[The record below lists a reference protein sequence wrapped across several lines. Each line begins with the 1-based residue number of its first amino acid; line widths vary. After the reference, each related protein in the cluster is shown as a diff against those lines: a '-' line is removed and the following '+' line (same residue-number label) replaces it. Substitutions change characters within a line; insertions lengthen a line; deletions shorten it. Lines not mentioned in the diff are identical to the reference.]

1 MSKSMVEKYEQMLT
15 QDPTSTV
22 FVELARAY
30 LERGDNE
37 KAISVCQQGCLHHP
51 GSVVGRVLWGK
62 GLINVGRAAEA
73 MKQFDLATSIDKENA
88 HAYNLIGEVLL
99 RKGLYRSAL
108 PILRKAAALQPNDG
122 RITQWL
128 EQTRTALSGGPAP
141 VLYDNTTVD
150 TRPLD
155 ERTGLPVDLPP
166 PSAPKPQL
174 SAPRISSMEYGDEP
188 PTAIGPSA
196 PRIPSLNEVPAPAPP
211 APVLSPS
218 SSAPYDEFGDM
229 TSEPTVIMQ
238 AYVPEKERERAIAG
252 GTELSVTTEIP
263 TATSRGLF
271 SAAASGPV
279 LYSHQVGPPVALLGD
294 EPPIGAPLPEL
305 RESGA
310 DHELALTQ
318 SQQDLPVVMG
328 KVEPE
333 HDDAPDPFAAM
344 LPATDTNETFRGLT
358 STFDALEQQA
368 PAAPAIAPLTST
380 PAPLHASPDGPPV
393 LLPVDAPIARAAEP
407 VASTQTPAPTR
418 NLLDD
423 IVSAQSEIPTGESR
437 AMHSAPS
444 LMPGKPAVFGGGL
457 LDDIPDESPAPAEH
471 QRAEFSTQATEAIA
485 KEYEQELRAKLEA
498 NTKKKTFL
506 QKHGVKVA
514 VIAAALV
521 VLLGAGGS
529 FLFTLH
535 SNQGDN
541 LQTWVAKGQAAIN
554 ADTKEQYLAG
564 LQSMQQAVTM
574 DDSSAEAWA
583 WSAYA
588 HAMLFAEHNGGPG
601 ERNAAL
607 SAVSKPEVRNAYPD
621 LAAVVDFLTADQANL
636 TAARQQLLGS
646 SLEKSAVLT
655 QAGKVLL
662 ADKKLD
668 DSFKKLSKAVDL
680 SSKNV
685 RALVLLGDYYLAS
698 SEYENATAVLGGTAE
713 QLSKYHPHRVMGLA
727 EARLELGR
735 ELPEALA
742 DLEGLAG
749 NATVP
754 ASESGRYAL
763 VLGAAQSA
771 NGKHEQA
778 LKTLNDG
785 LAAHP
790 ERAFD
795 SQMALGQAFRN
806 AGQMDQAQ
814 KAFEDALRIDT
825 KREEAKEGLGR
836 VLLARSREKELLE
849 RLKPEADARRVSLV
863 RGIAFT
869 RLGDFKKARAELAK
883 TTINGKYLAEAAVY
897 LAIADASEEQGD
909 KPVQLLEKLASQ
921 TKRHKATV
929 QLALARIYMQ
939 RNVLDKARVQLED
952 ASKDPQD
959 YEANTQLA
967 ELLLNAGVPFDVALE
982 PLTRAVERNGS
993 HAPAR
998 HLLARTYT
1006 AMGRYADAVKQVDA
1020 WTADNPALDLA
1031 WKDAAFVYFHVGRTK
1046 DAETAIAKGVRPES
1060 DDIDGWRLK
1069 AQILFARADAKNA
1082 FAALE
1087 RANKL
1092 NAKDADTFCEI
1103 GHAYVRQGNNE
1114 VALKA
1119 YEAARR
1125 EAPKSFCGL
1134 AGPFHA
1140 RPQARGGKPT
1150 PHEELA
1156 GLVKSATST
1165 WDRGFA
1171 QAALARVMIEE
1182 KDLKGAMEMATEAT
1196 QTAPASAQAW
1206 FALGEVSKRM
1216 KNDAKALEAYQKASE
1231 LDGSWSSARLA
1242 FADALLRAGGENVA
1256 RSLPEYEAVLTLSEN
1271 DADVARAKKT
1281 VLALKKQLK

>member
-1 MSKSMVEKYEQMLT
+1 MVEKYEQMLA

-30 LERGDNE
+30 LERGENE
-37 KAISVCQQGCLHHP
+37 KAISLCQQGCLHHP

-73 MKQFDLATSIDKENA
+73 MKQFDLATNIDKENA

-150 TRPLD
+150 TRPVD
-155 ERTGLPVDLPP
+155 ERTGLPVDGPP
-166 PSAPKPQL
+166 ASAPRTQPV
-174 SAPRISSMEYGDEP
+174 APRISPVEYGDEP
-188 PTAIGPSA
+188 PTSIGPSTA
-196 PRIPSLNEVPAPAPP
+196 KIPSLSEMPAAVAPDP
-211 APVLSPS
+211 
-218 SSAPYDEFGDM
+218 FGDLEAD
-229 TSEPTVIMQ
+229 TGEKTVIMQ
-238 AYVPEKERERAIAG
+238 AYVPEQERERAIAA

-263 TATSRGLF
+263 TATSKQLF
-271 SAAASGPV
+271 SAFPSGP
-279 LYSHQVGPPVALLGD
+279 LTYANTIGPPVPVGD
-294 EPPIGAPLPEL
+294 EAPMSGEL
-305 RESGA
+305 TEGGSVEPRAPFS
-310 DHELALTQ
+310 Q
-318 SQQDLPVVMG
+318 SQTELPVVMG
-328 KVEPE
+328 QVEPGS
-333 HDDAPDPFAAM
+333 DDAPDPFSAM
-344 LPATDTNETFRGLT
+344 MPPLESNETFRGLT
-358 STFDALEQQA
+358 STFEALEHQRQQA
-368 PAAPAIAPLTST
+368 PV
-380 PAPLHASPDGPPV
+380 HADPDGPPM
-393 LLPVDAPIARAAEP
+393 LMPVVDDVGPAPAPAAVSVE
-407 VASTQTPAPTR
+407 STPTPAPAAASR

-437 AMHSAPS
+437 SHSAALPA
-444 LMPGKPAVFGGGL
+444 GKASAFGGGL
-457 LDDIPDESPAPAEH
+457 LDEIPDEAPAPVETH
-471 QRAEFSTQATEAIA
+471 RAEFSTQATEAIA

-514 VIAAALV
+514 VIAAAIV
-521 VLLGAGGS
+521 VLVGAGGS
-529 FLFTLH
+529 FIFTRH
-535 SNQGDN
+535 SYQGEN
-541 LQTWVAKGQAAIN
+541 LQTSLAKGQAAIN

-607 SAVSKPEVRNAYPD
+607 TAISKPDVRNQFAD
-621 LAAVVDFLTADQANL
+621 LAAVVDFLTADPANV

-646 SLEKSAVLT
+646 TLEQSMVLT

-662 ADKKLD
+662 GDQKLD
-668 DSFKKLSKAVDL
+668 DAFKKLSKAVDL
-680 SSKNV
+680 NSKNV

-698 SEYENATAVLGGTAE
+698 SDSENAMKVLGGTAE
-713 QLSKYHPHRVMGLA
+713 QLSKYHPHRVLGLA
-727 EARLELGR
+727 QARIELAR

-742 DLEGLAG
+742 DLEGLRG
-749 NATVP
+749 NATVAP
-754 ASESGRYAL
+754 EEAGRYAL
-763 VLGAAQSA
+763 LLGAALSA
-771 NGKHEQA
+771 NAKHEEA
-778 LKTLNDG
+778 LKTLNEG
-785 LAAHP
+785 LAAHADQ
-790 ERAFD
+790 AFEY
-795 SQMALGQAFRN
+795 QMALGHAFRN
-806 AGQMDQAQ
+806 AGQMDRAQ
-814 KAFEDALRIDT
+814 KGFEEALHLDP

-849 RLKPEADARRVSLV
+849 RVKAENDAKRVSLV

-869 RLGDFKKARAELAK
+869 RLGDFKKARVELAK
-883 TTINGKYLAEAAVY
+883 TSINGKYPAEAAVY

-909 KPVQLLEKLASQ
+909 KSIQLLEKLASQ

-939 RNVLDKARVQLED
+939 RNMLDKARAQLED

-967 ELLLNAGVPFDVALE
+967 ELLLNAGLPFDVALE

-1006 AMGRYADAVKQVDA
+1006 AMGRYSDAVKQVEA
-1020 WTADNPALDLA
+1020 WVLDNPALELA

-1046 DAETAIAKGVRPES
+1046 DAESAIAKGVRADS

-1082 FAALE
+1082 FSALE

-1092 NAKDADTFCEI
+1092 NAKDAETFCEI
-1103 GHAYVRQGNNE
+1103 GNAYVRQGNND

-1125 EAPKSFCGL
+1125 EDPKSFCGQ
-1134 AGPFHA
+1134 AGPHHA
-1140 RPQARGGKPT
+1140 RPSAKGKPS
-1150 PHEELA
+1150 PHDELA
-1156 GLVKSATST
+1156 GLVKSASST

-1182 KDLKGAMEMATEAT
+1182 RDLKGALVMAQEAT

-1206 FALGEVSKRM
+1206 FSLGEVSKRM
-1216 KNDAKALEAYQKASE
+1216 KNESKALEAYQKATE
-1231 LDGSWSSARLA
+1231 FDGSWSTARLA
-1242 FADALLRAGGENVA
+1242 YADTLLRSGGENVA
-1256 RSLPEYEAVLTLSEN
+1256 KSLPEYEAVLTLSQN